1 LFAPDADTSRS
12 EFPGPEPVAA
22 ACHAALFDEA
32 PLPRYLVVPNAEE
45 ADLILAQAAHEWA
58 RLNASTP
65 HRWSTERLVAEVD
78 ADRSSASGSAVR

>member
-1 LFAPDADTSRS
+1 MFAPDADTSRS
-12 EFPGPEPVAA
+12 EFPSPEPVAA

-32 PLPRYLVVPNAEE
+32 PLTRYLVVPNAQE

-78 ADRSSASGSAVR
+78 ADRS